1 MTSPDAAHRALASAL
16 DGADITAVFQP
27 IFTMQG
33 QCVGFEALSRF
44 ANGCPPDVVWDYA
57 ERTGVAMLLDRV
69 AIRTAQAQARGL
81 PGKLFLNI
89 RAVHL
94 SAATT
99 LPALGTPDQVV
110 WEVTESHVTDQA
122 GKTGSSWLKQQGY
135 ALALDDAGAG
145 WSTPHRLDWLRPQVV
160 KLDYGVVR
168 QWARGS
174 VGPLREWVAA
184 ARNVGALILAEGVE
198 HREWARELA
207 KEGVTAVQGYAFGKP
222 APADHWREVQAVWGL
237 RGRSND

>member
-16 DGADITAVFQP
+16 DAADITAVFQL

-33 QCVGFEALSRF
+33 QCVEFEALSRF

-57 ERTGVAMLLDRV
+57 ERIGVAMLLDRV

-145 WSTPHRLDWLRPQVV
+145 WPPPPP
-160 KLDYGVVR
+160 G
-168 QWARGS
+168 
-174 VGPLREWVAA
+174 
-184 ARNVGALILAEGVE
+184 LA
-198 HREWARELA
+198 
-207 KEGVTAVQGYAFGKP
+207 
-222 APADHWREVQAVWGL
+222 APAGGEIGL
-237 RGRSND
+237 RSGAAVGERFCWSTAGMGSGSPQCRGADSGGGGGAQRMGAGAG